1 MCSVEDTFTPTTR
14 RCQSWIPVVA
24 VLELDTCGLTFAMNV
39 AGAVN
44 SRRQF
49 GLSTRR
55 VAAGNI
61 PVGTSAIIEASCI
74 AMRTQDL
81 MSFWDFFPTGARRPA
96 RALRG

>member
-1 MCSVEDTFTPTTR
+1 MCSVEGTFTPTTR

-24 VLELDTCGLTFAMNV
+24 VLEPDTYGLTFAMNA

-44 SRRQF
+44 SHRQF

-61 PVGTSAIIEASCI
+61 PVGTSAIIKASYI
-74 AMRTQDL
+74 AMHMRGST
-81 MSFWDFFPTGARRPA
+81 SF
-96 RALRG
+96 